1 MPLSPVKIKNAKP
14 GNKPYKLADERGMYL
29 LVQPHGSR
37 LWRLNYRHAGKRKT
51 LAIGSYPELSL
62 ADARERR
69 DKARKLLT
77 DGADPSHAKQADK
90 AAKRTAAANSFEAVA
105 REWLGKQSFADSTR
119 DKASWLFES
128 FAFPWIGTRP
138 VKAIT
143 APELLGVL
151 RRVESRGKLETAQ
164 RLKQHCGCVFRYAVA
179 IGLAERDPSADLRG
193 VLKTPETR
201 HRASITDPKL
211 IGPLL
216 RAIDGYQGSIVTACA
231 LRLAP
236 LVFVR
241 PGELRKAEWK
251 DFDIDDAEWRYFV
264 TKTKTTHIVPLAVQA
279 VAVLKELHPLTGSG
293 NYVFPGERS
302 RQRPMSENTVL
313 AALRRMGYSGEEM
326 SGHGFRSM
334 ASTRLH
340 EMGWPHDSIELQLAH
355 TVGNKV
361 SAAYN
366 YAQHL
371 PERRKM
377 MQAWADYLDVLRNE
391 RKVVAGKFGKVA

>member
-1 MPLSPVKIKNAKP
+1 
-14 GNKPYKLADERGMYL
+14 MYL
-29 LVQPHGSR
+29 LVQPSGSK
-37 LWRLNYRHAGKRKT
+37 LWRLNYRHGGKRKT
-51 LAIGSYPELSL
+51 LALGVYPDVMPKR
-62 ADARERR
+62 ADALR
-69 DKARKLLT
+69 DAARKLLAEGT
-77 DGADPSHAKQADK
+77 DPSQAKQAEK
-90 AAKRTAAANSFEAVA
+90 AEARTAAANSFEAVA
-105 REWLGKQSFADSTR
+105 RDWLSKQAFADATR
-119 DKASWLFES
+119 TKAVWLFES
-128 FAFPWIGTRP
+128 FAFPWIGTRAI
-138 VKAIT
+138 KEIT
-143 APELLGVL
+143 APELLTVL

-179 IGLAERDPSADLRG
+179 TGLAERDPSADLRG
-193 VLKTPETR
+193 VLKTPQTR

-216 RAIDGYQGSIVTACA
+216 RAIAGYQGSIVSTCA

-241 PGELRKAEWK
+241 PGELRQAEWK
-251 DFDIDDAEWRYFV
+251 DFDLDAAEWRYFV
-264 TKTKTTHIVPLAVQA
+264 TKTKTTHVVPLAVQA
-279 VAVLKELHPLTGSG
+279 VAILRELHPLTGG
-293 NYVFPGERS
+293 GRYVFPGERS
-302 RQRPMSENTVL
+302 RLRPMSENTVL

-340 EMGWPHDSIELQLAH
+340 EMGWPHDAIELQLAH

-377 MQAWADYLDVLRNE
+377 MQAWADYLDVLRDE
-391 RKVVAGKFGKVA
+391 RKVIAGKFGKVA